1 MVNPLSRVGM
11 KNIVNKGPIFSS
23 SISRPSISRT
33 GSLSNLDERE
43 EQLLTEIIN
52 GQREVVE
59 GISTK
64 KTITLEEAVERIKKN
79 Y

>member
-52 GQREVVE
+52 VQREVVE